1 MVSLKTMKQLLLLA
15 VAVSATGAPATINRQ
30 HSDGGAQVAQHEC
43 PYSNVEV
50 WRRTIPSKYRSRPE
64 FAFVDGNPKLPN
76 VLLIGDSISM
86 RYTVDVRQKLAGI
99 ANVYRA
105 PDNCRSTLQTLDAL
119 DTYLGKIDWDV
130 IHFNWG
136 IHDLTHL
143 GPDGKATP
151 PPAGN
156 HQVPLK
162 IYSTNMGKLIARLK
176 RTGARLIWAATTPVS
191 SKAEKAGFRRDRD
204 VLGYNDAA
212 LDVVRSRGIVINDLY
227 ALTKPKAEELFPD
240 GVHPNGKGGRILAKA
255 VTSTIR
261 VQLLEAQRVRESGRI
276 LISNIGS
283 ERATQGNGNKIVT
296 LGDKTHIVWQDSIDE
311 GYFARVRTLH
321 RKTGKWS
328 EVFTL
333 GKGHD
338 NHARPTITA
347 DSRGFL
353 HIIIGGHGSGLQYR
367 RSVRVNDASE
377 WTPVEKF
384 GRSTYPI
391 LICGPDD
398 TLYITA
404 RHDKGWEGMDFY
416 AKPPGND
423 WEHRGLL
430 VKKDKRFKYYAAY
443 HNAMAWGP
451 EKKTLHMS
459 VGFFL
464 GDSKRKG
471 ENNRDPQGLYQAVGY
486 MRSDDAGKTW
496 AKADGSLIR
505 LPATT
510 DTLSLIDSG
519 ERTRDA
525 KDQPKPG
532 IQHIGIAVDSQNRPY
547 VVYVRHTPKPGG
559 IEMVTPDKRGVWAKR
574 PLRQAISKFWPG
586 MVAFNGRVSMTGD
599 DVICLILT
607 LVPLEHPKANWNPG
621 IYGRPAHW
629 AWGEPDIH
637 RLVWLESRDGG
648 RTFITRDLIHHE
660 TDRGTMLP
668 TLEQSVGFHSPPDGG
683 LPALLYFEGLS
694 RYRKRGEL
702 IQNRVF
708 FVQP

>member
-1 MVSLKTMKQLLLLA
+1 MPPCPEVGQSLAFSSMKQLFLLA

-143 GPDGKATP
+143 GLDGKATP

-162 IYSTNMGKLIARLK
+162 IYCTNMGKLIARLK

-261 VQLLEAQRVRESGRI
+261 VQLLEAQRVR
-276 LISNIGS
+276 
-283 ERATQGNGNKIVT
+283 
-296 LGDKTHIVWQDSIDE
+296 
-311 GYFARVRTLH
+311 
-321 RKTGKWS
+321 
-328 EVFTL
+328 
-333 GKGHD
+333 D

-384 GRSTYPI
+384 GRTTYPI

-398 TLYITA
+398 TLYITG

-510 DTLSLIDSG
+510 DTLSLIASG

-547 VVYVRHTPKPGG
+547 VVYVRHTPNPGG
-559 IEMVTPDKRGVWAKR
+559 IEMVTPDKQGVWAKR

-607 LVPLEHPKANWNPG
+607 LAPLEHPKANWNPG
-621 IYGRPAHW
+621 IYGRPEFW
-629 AWGEPDIH
+629 LRNEPDIQ

-648 RTFITRDLIHHE
+648 RTFITRDLIHHK

-694 RYRKRGEL
+694 RYRKPGEL
-702 IQNRVF
+702 IQNHVF